1 MKIVVTGANGQLG
14 REVAAQGKG
23 QHELVLVGHHDLD
36 ICDGNAVKAFFTKH
50 KPDAVIN
57 CAAYTNVD
65 QAESDFDDAFRV
77 NVIGS
82 QNLAAACLE
91 VGAKLVHVSTDYVFD
106 GSGSESY
113 REYDEVSPLGVY
125 GKTKFIGENMVREI
139 LGRHYIV
146 RTAWLY
152 GDGDNFVRTMLKLAN
167 TNDTLRV
174 VNDQIGTPTST
185 VDLAKAIFKLLESNS
200 YGTYHATCQGQ
211 CSWYDFAV
219 EIFKQANKKITVIP
233 VSSEKFPRPAK
244 RPAYSVLDN
253 YMLKMTVGDP
263 MRNWQE
269 ALTEYLHSEAVG

>member
-14 REVAAQGKG
+14 REVAEQGKG
-23 QHELVLVGHHDLD
+23 LHELVLVGHDDLD
-36 ICDGNAVKAFFTKH
+36 ICDGNAVKAFFNEIQ
-50 KPDAVIN
+50 PDAVIN

-65 QAESDFDDAFRV
+65 QAESDFDGAFKV

-113 REYDEVSPLGVY
+113 REYDQVSPLGVY

-152 GDGDNFVRTMLKLAN
+152 GEGNNFVRTMLKLAK

-185 VDLAKAIFKLLESNS
+185 VDLTRTIFKLLASDS

-233 VSSEKFPRPAK
+233 VTSEEFPRPAK

-269 ALTEYLHSEAVG
+269 ALAEYLWNEVVE

>member
-1 MKIVVTGANGQLG
+1 MKIVVTGASGQLG
-14 REVAAQGKG
+14 REVAVQGKDV
-23 QHELVLVGHHDLD
+23 HELILVGHADLD
-36 ICDGNAVKAFFTKH
+36 ICDGQAVKAFFVKH
-50 KPDAVIN
+50 KPDAIIN

-65 QAESDFDDAFRV
+65 QAESDFDGAFRV
-77 NVIGS
+77 NVIGT
-82 QNLAAACLE
+82 QNLASACLE
-91 VGAKLVHVSTDYVFD
+91 AGAKLVHVSTDYVFD
-106 GSGSESY
+106 GSGSACY
-113 REYDEVSPLGVY
+113 REYDQVSPLGVY
-125 GKTKFIGENMVREI
+125 GKTKCIGENMVREI
-139 LGRHYIV
+139 LGRHYIM

-152 GDGDNFVRTMLKLAN
+152 GEGNNFVRTMLRLAK

-185 VDLAKAIFKLLESNS
+185 VDLAKAIFKLLASDS

-219 EIFKQANKKITVIP
+219 EIFRQADKKITVIP
-233 VSSEKFPRPAK
+233 VNSNEFPRPAK

-269 ALTEYLHSEAVG
+269 ALREYLRNEAV

>member
-14 REVAAQGKG
+14 REVAVQGQG
-23 QHELVLVGHHDLD
+23 CHELILLGHHDLD
-36 ICDGNAVKAFFTKH
+36 IGEGKAVLDFFKRER
-50 KPDAVIN
+50 PDALIN

-65 QAESDFDDAFRV
+65 QAEADFDGAFRV
-77 NVIGS
+77 NAIGA
-82 QNLAAACLE
+82 QNLAVACLE
-91 VGAKLVHVSTDYVFD
+91 FGAKLVHVSTDYVFD
-106 GSGSESY
+106 GSGSASY
-113 REYDEVSPLGVY
+113 REYDQVSPLGVY
-125 GKTKFIGENMVREI
+125 GKTKLIGENMVREI
-139 LGRHYIV
+139 VGWHFIV

-152 GDGDNFVRTMLKLAN
+152 GDGNNFVRTMLRLSESN
-167 TNDTLRV
+167 QTLRV
-174 VNDQIGTPTST
+174 VKDQIGTPTST
-185 VDLAKAIFKLLESNS
+185 VDVTKAIFKLLESNA

-233 VSSEKFPRPAK
+233 VSSEEFPRPAK

-269 ALTEYLHSEAVG
+269 SLTDYLNHEAKR